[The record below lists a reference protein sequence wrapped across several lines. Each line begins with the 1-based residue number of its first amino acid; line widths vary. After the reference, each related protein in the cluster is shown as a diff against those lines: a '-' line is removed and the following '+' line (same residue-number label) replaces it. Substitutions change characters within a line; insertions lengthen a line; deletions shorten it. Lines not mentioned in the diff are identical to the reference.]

1 MFPSARCAWP
11 RRCRCAFT
19 WSASAGACTCLFPL
33 TAPPPAQV
41 VEVVQRYDDTC
52 ASGATPALREAAL
65 QQVRAATPA
74 DRTRVARRSAGPL
87 RRSGRRGAR
96 GGAAGSG
103 GGHRLP
109 AHADRAGQ
117 DARPRLF
124 VLRARQLL
132 SEPPSARPP
141 LPLSSDQRAAH
152 RDCAGLRAS
161 GRARRL
167 PRLPRRYV
175 RSRSDAQLRGGDPA
189 PGALAS
195 CDPQLFQGGNASLVI
210 EPCGLVAWSLFNDS
224 FQARPRLLPSA
235 CPWAVCSMDHCYGT
249 CVVR

>member
-1 MFPSARCAWP
+1 M
-11 RRCRCAFT
+11 
-19 WSASAGACTCLFPL
+19 
-33 TAPPPAQV
+33 
-41 VEVVQRYDDTC
+41 VQRYDDTC

-141 LPLSSDQRAAH
+141 LPLSSDQRAAR

-161 GRARRL
+161 GRGEATAKAPAQVRPVALGRAAAGRGPRARRA
-167 PRLPRRYV
+167 RV
-175 RSRSDAQLRGGDPA
+175 LRPA
-189 PGALAS
+189 AVSGRQRFAGHRAMRAG
-195 CDPQLFQGGNASLVI
+195 C
-210 EPCGLVAWSLFNDS
+210 LVA
-224 FQARPRLLPSA
+224 FQ
-235 CPWAVCSMDHCYGT
+235 
-249 CVVR
+249 